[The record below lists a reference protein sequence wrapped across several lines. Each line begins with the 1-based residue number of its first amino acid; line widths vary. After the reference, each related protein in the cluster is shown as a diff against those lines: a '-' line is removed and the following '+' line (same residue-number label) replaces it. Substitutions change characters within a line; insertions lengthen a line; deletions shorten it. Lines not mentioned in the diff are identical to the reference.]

1 MITYETHDNVVVAKF
16 HQDGKTLKRIWQD
29 SLEDIYMNYTRGT
42 DFYNMIIAMEL
53 VDKVL
58 ADRKLVGIAKCH
70 PNDEF
75 NLEEGKRLAR
85 EDLINRFNLA
95 KIQLKKELLYY
106 IKHQVNVV
114 KNRV

>member
-95 KIQLKKELLYY
+95 KTQLKKELLYH

>member
-1 MITYETHDNVVVAKF
+1 MITYEQNGNTVIAKF
-16 HQDGKTLKRIWQD
+16 YQDGKSLKRIWQD
-29 SLEDIYMNYTRGT
+29 SLEDILVNYVKGT
-42 DFYNMIIAMEL
+42 DFLDPFSVPDI

-75 NLEEGKRLAR
+75 DLEEGKRLAR
-85 EDLINRFNLA
+85 VDLINRFNLA
-95 KIQLKKELLYY
+95 KTQLKKELLQH
-106 IKHQVNVV
+106 IKHQVVIV

>member
-1 MITYETHDNVVVAKF
+1 MIVYETHDNVVVAKF
-16 HQDGKTLKRIWQD
+16 SHDGKSLKRIWQD
-29 SLEDIYMNYTRGT
+29 SLEDILVNYVKGT
-42 DFYNMIIAMEL
+42 DFLDPFSVPDI
-53 VDKVL
+53 VDKIL

-75 NLEEGKRLAR
+75 DLEEGKRLAR
-85 EDLINRFNLA
+85 VDLINRFNLA
-95 KIQLKKELLYY
+95 KTQLKKELLYY

>member
-1 MITYETHDNVVVAKF
+1 MITYEIHNNVVVAKF
-16 HQDGKTLKRIWQD
+16 YQDGKSLRQIWQD

-42 DFYNMIIAMEL
+42 DFHSTWTAIGLVNKVL
-53 VDKVL
+53 VD
-58 ADRKLVGIAKCH
+58 RRLVGIAKCH

-75 NLEEGKRLAR
+75 DLEEGKRLAR

-95 KIQLKKELLYY
+95 KTQLKKELLYY
-106 IKHQVNVV
+106 IKHQVEIV

>member
-1 MITYETHDNVVVAKF
+1 MITYETHNNVVVAKF
-16 HQDGKTLKRIWQD
+16 YQDGKSLRRIWQH
-29 SLEDIYMNYTRGT
+29 SLEDIYLNYIRGT
-42 DFYNMIIAMEL
+42 DFCSSWIATEL

-95 KIQLKKELLYY
+95 KTQLKKELLYY
-106 IKHQVNVV
+106 IKHQVEIV

>member
-1 MITYETHDNVVVAKF
+1 MIVYEQNGTTVVAKF
-16 HQDGKTLKRIWQD
+16 YQEGKTLKEVWED
-29 SLEDIYMNYTRGT
+29 SLGNTLTKYVLGT
-42 DFYNMIIAMEL
+42 DFSAYYSVETIVN
-53 VDKVL
+53 KVL

-106 IKHQVNVV
+106 IKHQVEIV

>member
-1 MITYETHDNVVVAKF
+1 MIVYETHDNVVVAKF
-16 HQDGKTLKRIWQD
+16 FQNGKTLKQIWQD
-29 SLEDIYMNYTRGT
+29 SLNGIYANYTSDT
-42 DFYNMIIAMEL
+42 DFCNAWIADEL

-95 KIQLKKELLYY
+95 KTQLKKELLYY
-106 IKHQVNVV
+106 IKHQVIIV